1 MMSTKKYRIRLT
13 TDEQQELNALVSRGR
28 AAAYKQ
34 THARIL
40 LMSDE
45 SRSDGGMKDADIT
58 SALGVGQSTV
68 ERIRKRCVE
77 EGVESALNRKKQLR
91 RRQKR
96 LDGEG
101 EARLI
106 AMACGEPPEG
116 RASWTLK
123 LLADQLVE
131 CEIVGTISTETVH
144 QALKKNEL
152 KPWLKQSWCIPPGQS
167 AEFVCAMEDVLEVY
181 QRPYD
186 GNEVLVCMDETS
198 KQQVKETRV
207 PRPAAPGLSAAYDY
221 EYERNG
227 VSSLFM
233 LFAPLDG
240 WRRVEV
246 RERRTKVDWAH
257 VIKKL
262 VDEDYPDRD
271 RIVLVMDNLNTHKLS
286 SLYEAF
292 EPAEAR
298 RIAERLEI
306 HYTPK
311 HGSWLNMA
319 EIEIGVLARQCL
331 DRRIAN
337 QDILRGEVNAW
348 QNQRNRDVIR
358 VDWRFTTEDARI
370 KLKSLYPSIQKT
382 LNH

>member
-1 MMSTKKYRIRLT
+1 
-13 TDEQQELNALVSRGR
+13 
-28 AAAYKQ
+28 
-34 THARIL
+34 
-40 LMSDE
+40 
-45 SRSDGGMKDADIT
+45 
-58 SALGVGQSTV
+58 
-68 ERIRKRCVE
+68 
-77 EGVESALNRKKQLR
+77 
-91 RRQKR
+91 
-96 LDGEG
+96 
-101 EARLI
+101 
-106 AMACGEPPEG
+106 
-116 RASWTLK
+116 
-123 LLADQLVE
+123 
-131 CEIVGTISTETVH
+131 
-144 QALKKNEL
+144 
-152 KPWLKQSWCIPPGQS
+152 
-167 AEFVCAMEDVLEVY
+167 
-181 QRPYD
+181 
-186 GNEVLVCMDETS
+186 
-198 KQQVKETRV
+198 
-207 PRPAAPGLSAAYDY
+207 
-221 EYERNG
+221 
-227 VSSLFM
+227 M

-319 EIEIGVLARQCL
+319 EIEIGVLLDSRSL

-358 VDWRFTTEDARI
+358 VDWRFTTEDAAHQAKVTLPI
-370 KLKSLYPSIQKT
+370 NTKT